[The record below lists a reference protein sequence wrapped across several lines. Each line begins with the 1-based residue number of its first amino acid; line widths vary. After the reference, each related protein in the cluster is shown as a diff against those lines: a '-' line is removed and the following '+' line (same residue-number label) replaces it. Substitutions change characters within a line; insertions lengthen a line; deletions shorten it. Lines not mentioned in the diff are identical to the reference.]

1 MKKVMGNL
9 DGKVVIVT
17 GAARGLGRE
26 YAIKMAAEGAT
37 VVAGDIRSCDD
48 TAAAINAIGG
58 RATSVEL
65 DVTST
70 ASCDNVVKVTT
81 DLYGNID
88 VLVNNAAL
96 YGGLKG
102 GRFDAIEVEEWE
114 RCMAVNVTGIWNCC
128 KSVVSSMR
136 AAGGGSIINISSLAA
151 VFGMPYS
158 LHYAVSKAAV
168 IGMTKSL
175 ARELGNDW
183 IRVNSIA
190 PSAVMTEGTEE
201 FFGPKLDKAKE
212 VIASAQ
218 ALKRN
223 LETGDLSGT
232 VVFLASDASKFVTG
246 QTLMVDGGTVM
257 L

>member
-1 MKKVMGNL
+1 VKKVMGNL

-102 GRFDAIEVEEWE
+102 GRFDAIEAEEWE

-190 PSAVMTEGTEE
+190 PSAVLTEGTEE